1 MAPLIVV
8 DSKYQFVPPHRG
20 LVWPRLLRPAV
31 LAWLKY
37 RQQISRIDVEG
48 SEQIAAL
55 RQAGHG
61 VLLTPNHCRM
71 TDALVL
77 QKLSAVLDQPFYTM
91 ASSHLFRGN
100 RGMAWALR
108 RLGGFSV
115 YREGIDKQSI
125 QAAVDILVRAERP
138 LVIFPEGALSQAN
151 DHLQPLQEGVS
162 FIARTAAAR
171 VAKDQDNPTAAS
183 RRIYTVPIAIRY
195 LFQGDAAQTVGDILS
210 GLESRLGWQPARR
223 KSLVERV
230 TKVGDAL
237 LTLQEI
243 EHLGYPQAG
252 SLEDRLQS
260 LIDHLLQPLETEW
273 LRATPSGSVIA
284 RVKELRRVIVP
295 DMIGDEL
302 TGGDLTGA
310 EMRRRWEHLRIA
322 EFAQALSLYPAHYVA
337 SHPTTDR
344 LLETVERFE
353 EQLTGQI
360 PVHGPR
366 RVILQ
371 VGEPLLVE
379 PRRDRSAPSD
389 SLLQSLTES
398 LTGLLS
404 RSAGHS
410 RLCVTAS

>member
-20 LVWPRLLRPAV
+20 TLWPRLLRPVV
-31 LAWLKY
+31 LSWLKY
-37 RQQISRIDVEG
+37 RQQITRIDVQGAER
-48 SEQIAAL
+48 IDAL
-55 RQAGHG
+55 RQAGQG

-77 QKLSAVLDQPFYTM
+77 QRLSAILDQPFYTM
-91 ASSHLFRGN
+91 ASSHLFRG
-100 RGMAWALR
+100 GQGLAWTLR
-108 RLGGFSV
+108 RMGGFSV
-115 YREGIDKQSI
+115 YREGIDKQAI
-125 QAAVDILVRAERP
+125 QTAVDILARAERP

-171 VAKDQDNPTAAS
+171 VAKEQDQSAS
-183 RRIYTVPIAIRY
+183 APRRIYTVPIAIRY
-195 LFQGDAAQTVGDILS
+195 LFQGDGGQTVGTILS

-243 EHLGYPQAG
+243 EHLGSPQAG
-252 SLEDRLQS
+252 PLEKRLQS

-273 LRATPSGSVIA
+273 LRATLSGSVIG
-284 RVKELRRVIVP
+284 RVKDLRRVIVP
-295 DMIGDEL
+295 DMID
-302 TGGDLTGA
+302 GDLTGA
-310 EMRRRWEHLRIA
+310 EMRRRWEHLLIA
-322 EFAQALSLYPAHYVA
+322 EFAQALSLYPARYVA

-353 EQLTGQI
+353 EQLTGQA

-366 RVILQ
+366 RVIID
-371 VGEPLLVE
+371 VGEPLLVD
-379 PRRDRSAPSD
+379 PRRDRAAVTDP
-389 SLLQSLTES
+389 LLQSLTES

-404 RSAGHS
+404 QSANHS
-410 RLCVTAS
+410 RLYTSAS